1 MRFPIL
7 AVVLDRD
14 LEVIGVWR
22 MPPGRILLPR
32 KGGRHVLE
40 CPPEADLRVGDMLV
54 PVRSGEV
61 GEGRYTLEAA
71 PGRDDRMRG
80 DA

>member
-61 GEGRYTLEAA
+61 GTVAILLKLPPDGMT
-71 PGRDDRMRG
+71 G
-80 DA
+80 